1 MKVIDADRQLTVN
14 DFDLTQFIVYDY
26 PTHTASPMTE
36 NNCQDVYWTAD
47 AEVDR
52 PQTQNQKIRAI
63 IKTFMSWLTNM
74 FKMFTSILTGKLNIG
89 DISKEIEDH
98 N

>member
-1 MKVIDADRQLTVN
+1 MKVIDADRQLTVK

-26 PTHTASPMTE
+26 TTHTASPMTKD
-36 NNCQDVYWTAD
+36 NCQDVYWTAD

-52 PQTQNQKIRAI
+52 PQTQGQKIRSI

-74 FKMFTSILTGKLNIG
+74 FRMFTSILNGKLNID